1 MELTEAIQ
9 LIGKGVRSDQK
20 QTWVDLGAGSGLFTK
35 ALAALLPKGSSITA
49 IDKNVSKISPGNDVK
64 IKVHAADFLDFNF
77 EDTDGVVMA
86 NSLHYV
92 KDQKDFLSKLAE
104 KTRRLILVEYNTDKS
119 NQWVP
124 YPVSFNKLRSIYP
137 EAELIGE
144 HTSQYHK
151 EGMYAALILF

>member
-1 MELTEAIQ
+1 MEIKEAIN
-9 LIGKGVRSDQK
+9 LIERGVSKDHVQS
-20 QTWVDLGAGSGLFTK
+20 WADLGAGSGLFTK

-49 IDKNVSKISPGNDVK
+49 IDKNVSKISAGHDVD
-64 IKVHAADFLDFNF
+64 IKVRAADFLDLDF

-92 KDQKDFLSKLAE
+92 KDQKDFLSKLA
-104 KTRRLILVEYNTDKS
+104 KRTRRLILVEYNTDKG

-124 YPVSFNKLRSIYP
+124 YPVSFNKLKSIYP
-137 EAELIGE
+137 KAERIGE

-151 EGMYAALILF
+151 EGMYAALIVF